1 LSLSVSA
8 DAADWKHVPDP
19 WRDGDRAH
27 DDPAKK
33 RPLVIKEQGSF
44 FVGGEPFFTETGN
57 DTDIEGD
64 RNPGTATINQS
75 YVEFQIPRAQN
86 SPYPMILLP
95 GGGHFGKVYETTP
108 DGREGW
114 ATYFGLT
121 FAETGAPI
129 LGRRPMAPAKGEAL
143 AVAAPCDLLPL
154 SGQRCGC
161 AQMHRGLRERRRR
174 LRGNAAA

>member
-1 LSLSVSA
+1 MMGSSRCVCLGAALAVALGLSISA

-64 RNPGTATINQS
+64 RNPGTVTIDQS
-75 YVEFQIPRAQN
+75 YVEFQIP
-86 SPYPMILLP
+86 
-95 GGGHFGKVYETTP
+95 
-108 DGREGW
+108 
-114 ATYFGLT
+114 
-121 FAETGAPI
+121 
-129 LGRRPMAPAKGEAL
+129 GRRTP
-143 AVAAPCDLLPL
+143 
-154 SGQRCGC
+154 RT
-161 AQMHRGLRERRRR
+161 R
-174 LRGNAAA
+174 